1 MKKYYL
7 LLLFCLTVY
16 GFSFAQHNDVKGTTV
31 KITGIAKSVS
41 EIIAHEKAHPLPPN
55 FVAKLRPE
63 LEGPEPISDHP
74 DAKPV
79 SKYGSMV
86 NNAAA
91 NTSSVSTSSS
101 ISSFSNFL
109 TIWGSYAAVAGRES
123 PYTPPDNCGDVGFTQ
138 VIATANTRLKVF
150 DKPSVTGAPSTT
162 PPGSDISTL
171 PAVLNLELN
180 SFFANSSL
188 GITGISDPHVRFDR
202 FTGRWFIVAIDIDHN
217 TNNYCCVAV
226 SPVGPLDNNSVFQI
240 YYFNVSQTGGA
251 ANDFFDYPTLGIDK
265 NYLYIGGNMFANGS
279 SFSGSNM
286 WVVDKAS
293 LITATP
299 GTLGSAV
306 VTGFPH
312 NTITSDIYTPQGVHN
327 DDPNATA
334 GYFIGASKTVYSKLV
349 IKKVTYGNGAAPT
362 LSGDLSL
369 PTATT
374 YTPQSVAT
382 LNGTTID
389 GNDRRLC
396 AAMIKTNKVD
406 NRTTLWIAQG
416 TKLTS
421 SGVGSS
427 RGDRDG
433 AYWAEINLT
442 GSSPVILQSAMLYDG
457 LNTSKSSVNY
467 IYPTI
472 ATSGQ
477 GHSLMGFTSAGAK
490 KYCQA
495 ATANRFRTDNL
506 ATFRT
511 PADFTTS
518 TSSYR
523 PGASRWGDYT
533 QTVVDPADDMTMW
546 TFTEYAATTNSWG
559 VRAAQFKAPAPA
571 TPSVGN
577 ITSTCGVSTTVTI
590 TGTSTNNS
598 EFFDPGTGYAKH
610 IGVSVGPGTA
620 TVGAITFINPTQ
632 IAADITFTASGNYTV
647 TVTNPD
653 GQSATSSTFSVTCN
667 APVTNAAPVTEK
679 IAPTEKT
686 IITKTTIYPNPVHD
700 VLNLNIANVNG
711 NNAIIQI
718 MDNKGHLIRQI
729 NSASVNAKLNV
740 ANLPAG
746 MYMIKIIN
754 GNNVEVQRFIK
765 N

>member
-1 MKKYYL
+1 
-7 LLLFCLTVY
+7 
-16 GFSFAQHNDVKGTTV
+16 
-31 KITGIAKSVS
+31 
-41 EIIAHEKAHPLPPN
+41 
-55 FVAKLRPE
+55 
-63 LEGPEPISDHP
+63 
-74 DAKPV
+74 
-79 SKYGSMV
+79 
-86 NNAAA
+86 
-91 NTSSVSTSSS
+91 
-101 ISSFSNFL
+101 
-109 TIWGSYAAVAGRES
+109 
-123 PYTPPDNCGDVGFTQ
+123 DVGFTQ

-150 DKPSVTGAPSTT
+150 DKPSVTGTPSTT
-162 PPGSDISTL
+162 LTGSDISTL
-171 PAVLNLELN
+171 PAMLDLELN

-217 TNNYCCVAV
+217 TNNYCCIAV
-226 SPVGPLDNNSVFQI
+226 SDGEHLSSNTNFKI

-265 NYLYIGGNMFANGS
+265 NYLYIGGNMFANGN

-293 LITATP
+293 LITASP
-299 GTLGSAV
+299 GTLTAAT

-334 GYFIGASKTVYSKLV
+334 GYFIGASKTAYSKLV
-349 IKKVTYGNGAAPT
+349 IKKIAYGTTPT
-362 LSGDLSL
+362 ISGDLTL
-369 PTATT
+369 ATATT
-374 YTPQSVAT
+374 YTPQTVPT
-382 LNGTTID
+382 LNGTSID

-396 AAMIKTNKVD
+396 AAMIKVNKIQ
-406 NRTTLWIAQG
+406 TKTSLWIAQG
-416 TKLTS
+416 TRLTS

-433 AYWAEINLT
+433 AYWAEIDLT

-495 ATANRFRTDNL
+495 ATANRFRTDAT

-546 TFTEYAATTNSWG
+546 TFTEYTATTNSWG

-598 EFFDPGTGYAKH
+598 EFFDAGAGYNPLK
-610 IGVSVGPGTA
+610 VSVTNTSDNSVTTGTVNSSDTLHISA
-620 TVGAITFINPTQ
+620 Q
-632 IAADITFTASGNYTV
+632 IAFTASGTYTL

-653 GQSATSSTFSVTCN
+653 GQSATSSPFTVTCN
-667 APVTNAAPVTEK
+667 PPAPPATNVNAVTEK
-679 IAPTEKT
+679 IATIEKS

-700 VLNLNIANVNG
+700 VLNLSIANVNG
-711 NNAIIQI
+711 SNAIIQI
-718 MDNKGHLIRQI
+718 MDNKGHLLRQI
-729 NSASVNAKLNV
+729 NNASINYKLNV
-740 ANLPAG
+740 ANLSSG